1 MKQKRSLSKK
11 KRKKEKKMLIN
22 KNALARYAKVLVKR
36 VKWIELFVEYIQCA
50 GMQILYLVF
59 IILGLRLFINTT
71 MLFFDIYL

>member
-22 KNALARYAKVLVKR
+22 KNALAWSAKVLVKR